1 MLERWPRLREG
12 RMIGEKMIRED
23 GQEFYRIPERE
34 NDEDEGGP
42 RGHVTE

>member
-1 MLERWPRLREG
+1 
-12 RMIGEKMIRED
+12 MIGEKMIRGAGREV
-23 GQEFYRIPERE
+23 YRIPEND